1 MQNSSRAGFTLIE
14 LLIVIAIIGI
24 LATVLVPNL
33 LSART
38 RAFDT
43 AALVCASSIVSQQ
56 YVFLINE
63 GAFDDDGDGI
73 APELNCDER
82 VTWSVTAGDVSS
94 FAATVRHEQGSLTF
108 DVSEIGIVR
117 DLP

>member
-1 MQNSSRAGFTLIE
+1 MRKSSRSGFTLIE
-14 LLIVIAIIGI
+14 LLIVISIIGI

-56 YVFLINE
+56 YVHLIVE
-63 GAFDDDGDGI
+63 STFDDEGDGI
-73 APELNCDER
+73 ASELNCDER
-82 VTWSVTAGDVSS
+82 VAWAVTSGDASS
-94 FAATVRHEQGSLTF
+94 FAATVRHEQGATTY
-108 DVSEIGIVR
+108 DITEVGIVR
-117 DLP
+117 DEP